1 LTAGGVQLLH
11 QAVEEMGW
19 KPTKPP
25 FIPPQA
31 VPVEQRDEHYA
42 RRATNWC
49 TKALD
54 GKAEALAAMQ
64 PDTGRNHALNKAA
77 WLLYRY
83 ALAGHLD
90 IDLVTTVLREAA
102 LDSGLSNGAIEAT
115 LGSASRGAQ
124 REGPAEPPIGEKGP
138 TSPVDPFDGLEVDE
152 ATGEVTAPEQA
163 AQRRLTVTRASQIK
177 VRPVH
182 WFWQDRLP
190 IGSLSLLAGRE
201 GIGKSTV
208 CYQLA
213 ADVTRGKLPGR
224 YHGQIRPVIV
234 AATEDSWEHTIVPR
248 LMAAGADLDLVLRV
262 DVVTHDDYGS
272 TLSLPRDLYAMEQLV
287 TEQNAAMVLLDPLLS
302 RLDARLDTHKDAD
315 VRRALEPLTA
325 LADRTGTAVVG
336 LIHVNKSQ
344 STDPLNLI
352 MASKAFTAVARAV
365 LFVMRDPENE
375 TLRLLGQAKNNLGK
389 EELPT
394 LSFGIESA
402 HVADTDEGPVW
413 TGRVRWHGESERSIT
428 EALESAGEGSDART
442 ATQEASDWL
451 ADYLT
456 TQGGEADSADVKKAG
471 AAAGHSIDAL
481 KRARGRI
488 KATTES
494 YGFPRKTKWCQSEQ
508 PSSSEKAL

>member
-1 LTAGGVQLLH
+1 MTAGGVALLH

-19 KPTKPP
+19 ARTKPP

-31 VPVEQRDEHYA
+31 VPIEQRNEHYSS
-42 RRATNWC
+42 RAHNWC
-49 TKALD
+49 TKALT
-54 GKAEALAAMQ
+54 GKADTLAAMG
-64 PDTGRNHALNKAA
+64 PDSGRNHLLNTST
-77 WLLYRY
+77 WLLYRF

-90 IDLVTTVLREAA
+90 IQTVTDTMRQAGLAC
-102 LDSGLSNGAIEAT
+102 GLSNGEIEAT
-115 LGSASRGAQ
+115 LGSAARGAQ
-124 REGPAEPPIGEKGP
+124 RHGPAEPPIGEKGP
-138 TSPVDPFDGLEVDE
+138 VDPFDGLEVDPG
-152 ATGEVTAPEQA
+152 TGEVKTPEMA
-163 AQRRLTVTRASQIK
+163 AQRRLAVTRASDIK

-213 ADVTRGKLPGR
+213 ADITRGRLPGR
-224 YHGQIRPVIV
+224 YAGQHRVVIV

-248 LMAAGADLDLVLRV
+248 LMAARADLDLVLRV
-262 DVVTHDDYGS
+262 DIVTHDDYGS
-272 TLSLPRDLYAMEQLV
+272 TLSLPRDLLAMEQLV
-287 TEQNAAMVLLDPLLS
+287 NEQQAAMVLLDPLLS
-302 RLDARLDTHKDAD
+302 RLEAKLDTHKDAD

-325 LADRTGTAVVG
+325 LADRTGAAVLG

-365 LFVMRDPENE
+365 LFVMRDPDNE
-375 TLRLLGQAKNNLGK
+375 AMRLLGQAKNNLGK

-394 LSFGIESA
+394 LAFGIESA

-413 TGRVRWHGESERSIT
+413 TGRVRWHGESDRSIT
-428 EALESAGEGSDART
+428 EALESAGEGADGRT
-442 ATQEASDWL
+442 ATQEAAEWL
-451 ADYLT
+451 ADFLV
-456 TQGGEADSADVKKAG
+456 TQGGEADSSDIKKAG

-494 YGFPRKTKWCQSEQ
+494 YGFPRKTKWCQLEQ
-508 PSSSEKAL
+508 PPTGENGL